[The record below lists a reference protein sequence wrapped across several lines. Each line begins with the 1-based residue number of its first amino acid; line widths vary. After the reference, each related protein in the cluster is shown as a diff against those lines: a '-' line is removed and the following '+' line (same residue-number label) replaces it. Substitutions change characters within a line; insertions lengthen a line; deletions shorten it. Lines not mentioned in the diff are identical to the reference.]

1 MLREV
6 LLVRH
11 CDVGLVQ
18 CLLNLSKLRINS
30 RSSFNVI
37 IVISRLHVQISIFVS
52 LIVI

>member
-6 LLVRH
+6 LLVRY

-18 CLLNLSKLRINS
+18 CLLNFSKPKINS

-37 IVISRLHVQISIFVS
+37 IVISWLHVQISIFVS